1 MNEGLRQL
9 ARRPSMLLS
18 ALVVLLALAV
28 AIAAPWLPLPDP
40 AAMAAPP
47 YEPPGATY
55 LLGTDNFGRDILSR
69 LVWGT
74 RLALLVAIV
83 SSLVSSLLGIV
94 LGSLSGYFGGW
105 VDGLASRAFDVFLLI
120 PTFFLVL
127 LIVAL
132 FGSGIQFTMAAIAL
146 TTWPRSARIMRSQV
160 LSLKSRTYVQAALS
174 AGASHPWVL
183 ARHIVPNGLA
193 PIVTDG
199 TILMGLAVLTEA
211 GLSFLGLGDQNSVS
225 WGRMIFEG
233 QRQLRLAPWMSIFP
247 GVALLLLVAALNL
260 LGDGLNQALNP
271 QLRRQGLR
279 APRLAPVERPDPG
292 LDAAAPILDVRG
304 LRMEYRLEAASIR
317 AVDGVSFVL
326 PAGGSL
332 GIVGESGCGK
342 SSMGAALLQVMAPNA
357 TITGGDVAFAGRP
370 ILAGGHPVRI
380 DGVDAMKSIR
390 WTRLSTIFQS
400 AINALNPV
408 MTVREQLVEAY
419 LLYRPEAGRE
429 AALARIGELFDVIGI
444 PRRRMASY
452 PHELSG
458 GMRQRVMI
466 ALSLI
471 HEPELVIADEPTTAL
486 DVLIQDQILGEIDE
500 LRRRLG
506 LSLIL
511 ITHDM
516 GIVAETCER
525 VAVMYAGEI
534 VELAPTG
541 RVFERPGHP
550 YTRALIASL
559 PTVSGPRRTL
569 TALPGEP
576 FVPTGVVAGCR
587 FAPRCTLAA
596 DVCRTS
602 LPPRVVTGDGHEV
615 LCHFAD
621 AEGSR

>member
-1 MNEGLRQL
+1 MRQVL
-9 ARRPSMLLS
+9 RRPAIALS
-18 ALVVLLALAV
+18 ALVLVFALAV
-28 AIAAPWLPLPDP
+28 ALAAPWLPLPDP
-40 AAMAAPP
+40 TAMAASP
-47 YEPPGATY
+47 YEPPGAAHW
-55 LLGTDNFGRDILSR
+55 LGTDNFGRDILSR

-74 RLALLVAIV
+74 RLALMVAIV
-83 SSLVSSLLGIV
+83 SSLISSLLGIV

-105 VDGLASRAFDVFLLI
+105 IDGIASRAFDVFLLI

-132 FGSGIQFTMAAIAL
+132 FGSGIQYTMVAIAL

-160 LSLKSRTYVQAALS
+160 LTLKSRTYVQAALS

-199 TILMGLAVLTEA
+199 TILMGLAILTEA
-211 GLSFLGLGDQNSVS
+211 GLSFLGLGDQNATS

-233 QRQLRLAPWMSIFP
+233 QRHLRLAPWMSIFP
-247 GVALLLLVAALNL
+247 GLALLILVAALNL

-271 QLRRQGLR
+271 QLQRQSLR
-279 APRLAPVERPDPG
+279 AKRREPVDRPSPQA
-292 LDAAAPILDVRG
+292 AAAPILEVRD
-304 LRMEYRLEAASIR
+304 LRMEYRLEAATIR
-317 AVDGVSFVL
+317 AVDGVSFAL

-357 TITGGDVAFAGRP
+357 AITGGDVVFAGRP
-370 ILAGGHPVRI
+370 ILSEGHPVRI
-380 DGVDAMKSIR
+380 DGQEAIRTIR

-408 MTVREQLVEAY
+408 MTVQQQLVEAY
-419 LLYRPEAGRE
+419 LLHRPEAGRT

-466 ALSLI
+466 ALSLL

-506 LSLIL
+506 LALIL

-534 VELAPTG
+534 VELAPVE
-541 RVFERPGHP
+541 RIFERPGHP
-550 YTRALIASL
+550 YTQALIASL
-559 PTVSGPRRTL
+559 PTVSGPRRVL
-569 TALPGEP
+569 SALPGEP
-576 FVPTGVVAGCR
+576 FVPTGTIAGCR
-587 FAPRCTLAA
+587 FAPRCRMAA
-596 DVCRTS
+596 DICRETV
-602 LPPRVVTGDGHEV
+602 PPRVITGEGHEV
-615 LCHFAD
+615 LCHFAE
-621 AEGSR
+621 ASR

>member
-1 MNEGLRQL
+1 MIDLRHLMQ
-9 ARRPSMLLS
+9 RPATAIS
-18 ALVVLLALAV
+18 AVVLALATAI

-40 AAMAAPP
+40 TAMAASP
-47 YEPPGATY
+47 YEPPGQAH

-105 VDGLASRAFDVFLLI
+105 VDGIASRAFDVFLLI

-132 FGSGIQFTMAAIAL
+132 FGSGIQYTMVAIAL

-160 LSLKSRTYVQAALS
+160 LSLKSRTYVQAALAS
-174 AGASHPWVL
+174 GASHSWVL

-199 TILMGLAVLTEA
+199 TILMGLAILTEA
-211 GLSFLGLGDQNSVS
+211 GLSFLGLGDQNAVS

-233 QRQLRLAPWMSIFP
+233 QRHLRLAPWMSIFP
-247 GVALLLLVAALNL
+247 GVALLVLVAALNL
-260 LGDGLNQALNP
+260 LGDGLNHLLNP
-271 QLRRQGLR
+271 QLRRQSLR
-279 APRLAPVERPDPG
+279 AARAEPVEPPETRPG
-292 LDAAAPILDVRG
+292 EAVPILDVRN
-304 LRMEYRLEAASIR
+304 LRLEYRLEETSIR
-317 AVDGVSFVL
+317 AVDGVSFAL
-326 PAGGSL
+326 PRGGSL

-357 TITGGDVAFAGRP
+357 QLTAGDVVFDGKP
-370 ILAGGHPVRI
+370 ILANGRPVRI
-380 DGVDAMKSIR
+380 GGTEAIRSIR

-419 LLYRPEAGRE
+419 LLHRPEAGRT

-466 ALSLI
+466 ALSLL
-471 HEPELVIADEPTTAL
+471 HEPDLIIADEPTTAL

-506 LSLIL
+506 LALIL

-534 VELAPTG
+534 VELAPAE
-541 RVFERPGHP
+541 RIFERPVHP

-559 PTVSGPRRTL
+559 PTVSGPRRVL
-569 TALPGEP
+569 SALPGEP
-576 FVPTGVVAGCR
+576 FVPTGQVAGCR

-596 DVCRTS
+596 DICREK
-602 LPPRVVTGDGHEV
+602 LPPRVAVDDRHEA
-615 LCHFAD
+615 LCHFVEA
-621 AEGSR
+621 GR

>member
-1 MNEGLRQL
+1 MIDLRHLMQ
-9 ARRPSMLLS
+9 RPATAIS
-18 ALVVLLALAV
+18 AVVLALATAI

-40 AAMAAPP
+40 TAMAASP
-47 YEPPGATY
+47 YEPPGQAH

-105 VDGLASRAFDVFLLI
+105 VDGIASRAFDVFLLI

-132 FGSGIQFTMAAIAL
+132 FGSGIQYTMVAIAL

-160 LSLKSRTYVQAALS
+160 LSLKSRTYVQAALAS
-174 AGASHPWVL
+174 GASHSWVL

-199 TILMGLAVLTEA
+199 TILMGLAILTEA
-211 GLSFLGLGDQNSVS
+211 GLSFLGLGDQNAVS

-233 QRQLRLAPWMSIFP
+233 QRHLRLAPWMSIFP
-247 GVALLLLVAALNL
+247 GVALLVLVAALNL
-260 LGDGLNQALNP
+260 LGDGLNHLLNP
-271 QLRRQGLR
+271 QLRRQSLR
-279 APRLAPVERPDPG
+279 AARAEPVEPPETRPGEAVP
-292 LDAAAPILDVRG
+292 LLDVRN
-304 LRMEYRLEAASIR
+304 LRLEYRLEETSIR
-317 AVDGVSFVL
+317 AVDGVSFAL
-326 PAGGSL
+326 PRGGSL

-357 TITGGDVAFAGRP
+357 QLTAGDVVFDGKP
-370 ILAGGHPVRI
+370 ILANGRPVRI
-380 DGVDAMKSIR
+380 GGTETIRSIR

-419 LLYRPEAGRE
+419 LLHRPEAGRT

-466 ALSLI
+466 ALSLL
-471 HEPELVIADEPTTAL
+471 HEPDLIIADEPTTAL

-506 LSLIL
+506 LALIL

-534 VELAPTG
+534 VELAPAE
-541 RVFERPGHP
+541 RIFERPVHP

-559 PTVSGPRRTL
+559 PTVSGPRRVL
-569 TALPGEP
+569 SALPGEP
-576 FVPTGVVAGCR
+576 FVPTGQVAGCR

-596 DVCRTS
+596 DICREK
-602 LPPRVVTGDGHEV
+602 LPPRVAVDDRHEA
-615 LCHFAD
+615 LCHFVEA
-621 AEGSR
+621 GR

>member
-1 MNEGLRQL
+1 MIDLRHL
-9 ARRPSMLLS
+9 IRRPATAIS
-18 ALVVLLALAV
+18 AVVLALATV
-28 AIAAPWLPLPDP
+28 IAIATPWLPLPDP
-40 AAMAAPP
+40 TAMAASP
-47 YEPPGATY
+47 YEPPGEAH

-83 SSLVSSLLGIV
+83 SSLASSLLGIV

-105 VDGLASRAFDVFLLI
+105 IDGIASRAFDVFLLI

-132 FGSGIQFTMAAIAL
+132 FGSGIQYTMVAIAL

-160 LSLKSRTYVQAALS
+160 LSLKSRTYVQAALAS
-174 AGASHPWVL
+174 GASHSWVL

-199 TILMGLAVLTEA
+199 TILMGLAILTEA
-211 GLSFLGLGDQNSVS
+211 GLSFLGLGDQNAVS

-233 QRQLRLAPWMSIFP
+233 QRHLRLAPWMSIFP
-247 GVALLLLVAALNL
+247 GVALLILVAALNL
-260 LGDGLNQALNP
+260 LGDGLNHLLNP
-271 QLRRQGLR
+271 QLRRQSLR
-279 APRLAPVERPDPG
+279 AARAEPVERPETRPSETI
-292 LDAAAPILDVRG
+292 PILDVRN
-304 LRMEYRLEAASIR
+304 LRLEYRLEGTSIR
-317 AVDGVSFVL
+317 AVDGVSFAL
-326 PAGGSL
+326 PRGGSL

-357 TITGGDVAFAGRP
+357 QLTAGDVVFDGKP
-370 ILAGGHPVRI
+370 ILANGCPVRI
-380 DGVDAMKSIR
+380 GGAEAIRSIR

-419 LLYRPEAGRE
+419 LLHRPEAGRT
-429 AALARIGELFDVIGI
+429 AALARIGDLFDVIGI

-466 ALSLI
+466 ALSLL
-471 HEPELVIADEPTTAL
+471 HEPDLIIADEPTTAL

-506 LSLIL
+506 LALIL

-534 VELAPTG
+534 VELAPAE
-541 RVFERPGHP
+541 RIFERPAHP

-559 PTVSGPRRTL
+559 PTVSGPKRVL
-569 TALPGEP
+569 SALPGEP
-576 FVPTGVVAGCR
+576 FVPTGQVAGCR
-587 FAPRCTLAA
+587 FAPRCTLAT
-596 DVCRTS
+596 DVCRAK
-602 LPPRVVTGDGHEV
+602 LPPRVAVDDRHET
-615 LCHFAD
+615 LCHLVEA
-621 AEGSR
+621 GR